1 MNYKLIC
8 DECRKEFALDEIKV
22 EESTVK
28 RAGKIR
34 AVIVQYFRC
43 PECGHKYIVSV
54 QDDDLKQLAKEY
66 RVFMMSY
73 DTFGK
78 SIDNE
83 NSRLYRF
90 NKKARAM
97 KAKLMA
103 EETML
108 LYAYQ
113 KQHKKEG

>member
-1 MNYKLIC
+1 MMYKLIC
-8 DECRKEFALDEIKV
+8 DDCRKEFILDEIKV

-28 RAGKIR
+28 RAGRIN

-54 QDDDLKQLAKEY
+54 QDDELKEMSKEY
-66 RVFMMSY
+66 RVFMMGY

-78 SIDNE
+78 NIDNE
-83 NSRLYRF
+83 NRRLYRF

-97 KAKLMA
+97 KAQLMA

-108 LYAYQ
+108 LHAYQ
-113 KQHKKEG
+113 KQHKGE